1 MFVIGDDLFALLG
14 LDHDGNDFILEDA
27 FVDGLASQV
36 VGTDSDLVAFFTGD
50 AILFSNVFSSQTHV
64 AAGQFVDQAVMQ
76 HVIEDLGVAH
86 TIAHTS
92 LFQDI
97 RSVGHGFH
105 ADNHAD
111 VFLAQQDV
119 VSLDVQSTHAGCA
132 VLVDDAGV
140 GSFVEAQSHGDL
152 TSCQGAFHSGE
163 AFAHDDTVDQL
174 GVDVSALDG
183 FSASGDSQLTSTDV
197 LELAHVLAD
206 GGTACTY
213 DDNISRIHSVTS

>member
-1 MFVIGDDLFALLG
+1 M
-14 LDHDGNDFILEDA
+14 
-27 FVDGLASQV
+27 
-36 VGTDSDLVAFFTGD
+36 GTDSDLVAFFTGD
-50 AILFSNVFSSQTHV
+50 AILFSDVFSSQTHV

-76 HVIEDLGVAH
+76 HVVENLGVAH

-92 LFQDI
+92 LFQQVG
-97 RSVGHGFH
+97 SVGHGFNT
-105 ADNHAD
+105 DNHAD

-174 GVDVSALDG
+174 GVDVSALDS
-183 FSASGDSQLTSTDV
+183 FCASGDCQFTSTDG
-197 LELAHVLAD
+197 LELTHVLAD